1 MAHFFSVT
9 IFFLSF
15 RIFFCHNCFVKIL
28 TNVALW
34 ADLVIESPFRLW
46 VCECVCGSYYL
57 HRSRDSLSPVC
68 GNFLSCCHVRLCVCV
83 CVSVCLSICAIA
95 EHPLPGELKKIWLKA
110 LSLIFTYVEYI
121 YFSFL
126 NFFLLFWHFWSHP
139 SVDHPTVDN
148 GGIRRG
154 GSVDVAVFISDKWHI
169 TCDTWHGT
177 CDTWHATCA
186 IFIKKNLI
194 TKNGYKVGK
203 SAKKFQQEKIS

>member
-1 MAHFFSVT
+1 MIFSGLMVLNYKTSLSHFLLVKNVLITNIFGSKNKFIIKKNYCLKFFLAHFFSVT

-83 CVSVCLSICAIA
+83 CLFVCLSVQSQNI
-95 EHPLPGELKKIWLKA
+95 
-110 LSLIFTYVEYI
+110 
-121 YFSFL
+121 
-126 NFFLLFWHFWSHP
+126 HF
-139 SVDHPTVDN
+139 
-148 GGIRRG
+148 
-154 GSVDVAVFISDKWHI
+154 
-169 TCDTWHGT
+169 
-177 CDTWHATCA
+177 
-186 IFIKKNLI
+186 
-194 TKNGYKVGK
+194 
-203 SAKKFQQEKIS
+203 QES